1 MKKPIL
7 LSTILI
13 LTLFTGCGQTRI
25 KTTEA
30 TTETTTAAE
39 EVSTEKME
47 EIIASGS
54 GQDNTTPEI
63 NTEDTTE
70 DTTEVEY
77 TGAESKI
84 LTEKEAKDLLTARNF
99 TDTATYDY
107 SESGEYIGD
116 TDISDSDDKHP
127 MYNLSYI
134 SSNDELWTIM
144 IVNDSLVAYPVSYN
158 IESDRNVETIIAESD
173 TITTYYSD
181 TNTFVTSQP
190 TDDVLHVVVVDNIDA
205 NTIDQLTIDVLKDM

>member
-1 MKKPIL
+1 MKKLIV
-7 LSTILI
+7 LSTILM

-63 NTEDTTE
+63 NAEDTAE

-77 TGAESKI
+77 TGAESKK

-116 TDISDSDDKHP
+116 TDISGSDAKHP

-158 IESDRNVETIIAESD
+158 MESDRNVETIIAESD

-205 NTIDQLTIDVLKDM
+205 NTIDQLTVDVLKDM

>member
-1 MKKPIL
+1 MKKL
-7 LSTILI
+7 TVLSTILMI
-13 LTLFTGCGQTRI
+13 TLFTGCGQTRI

-158 IESDRNVETIIAESD
+158 IESERNVETIIAESD

>member
-1 MKKPIL
+1 MKKLIV
-7 LSTILI
+7 LSTILMI
-13 LTLFTGCGQTRI
+13 TLFTGCGQTRI

-47 EIIASGS
+47 EIIESGS

-63 NTEDTTE
+63 NTEDTA
-70 DTTEVEY
+70 EVEY

-190 TDDVLHVVVVDNIDA
+190 TNDALHVVVVDNIDA